1 VFWQA
6 NRADHAAVYLAPF
19 RYQAVRMLVKLVM
32 QKTSPSGVTLG
43 PMIVVKGGACE
54 GKSVLLARQKSTQV
68 SKEFHALYP
77 GNIQGH

>member
-1 VFWQA
+1 
-6 NRADHAAVYLAPF
+6 
-19 RYQAVRMLVKLVM
+19 VKLVM

-68 SKEFHALYP
+68 SKAFHALYP
-77 GNIQGH
+77 DNIQQGH